1 MLTQEQAADIRNRET
16 QLKAWLGDR
25 TSYRPEEIPTDINPP
40 TNDERSALEVFEFTR
55 DKPERYFLY
64 ITEET
69 KIATTWTGE
78 KLGTVVFGSQWCD
91 NFGGIRIPVTI
102 NAVNGERYHG
112 TYYKSAGN
120 YARVKKCKAK

>member
-1 MLTQEQAADIRNRET
+1 MLTQEQADDIRARET
-16 QLKAWLGDR
+16 QLKAWCDDR
-25 TSYRPEEIPTDINPP
+25 TSYRPEEIPADINPP
-40 TNDERSALEVFEFTR
+40 TNAERSALEVFEFTR

-78 KLGTVVFGSQWCD
+78 KLGTVVFGSQWRD
-91 NFGGIRIPVTI
+91 SFGGTRVPVLI
-102 NAVNGERYHG
+102 YAINGEHYHG